1 MSQAV
6 QLSKSRLRVMQMMH
20 LGVIILSILLITL
33 ITLDTLRNV
42 SFLADSTYLRVQ
54 FWCCLFF
61 IADVFVEMSFAPKK
75 WKYLWHHTLFLLI
88 SIPYLNIIHHFNIP
102 VDAHIQYMLR
112 FVPMIRTAYVFTIV
126 TGATAS
132 ARWAK
137 NMLITYMIV
146 LIVAVYFCSL
156 SFFVSENPVN
166 PQVPDY
172 WSSLLWSIMSLTTAG
187 SSIHA
192 VTMTGR
198 VLGVLLSAMGL
209 IFFPIFTV
217 FLTDSYSNQM
227 PSQSDTDDATS
238 QTSPQSSSS
247 VPVSGSQSDNQAN

>member
-1 MSQAV
+1 
-6 QLSKSRLRVMQMMH
+6 MQMMH

-137 NMLITYMIV
+137 NMTTIFIV
-146 LIVAVYFCSL
+146 FSPSFHHFLLFQISGL
-156 SFFVSENPVN
+156 SSGKANLTFF
-166 PQVPDY
+166 
-172 WSSLLWSIMSLTTAG
+172 
-187 SSIHA
+187 
-192 VTMTGR
+192 
-198 VLGVLLSAMGL
+198 
-209 IFFPIFTV
+209 
-217 FLTDSYSNQM
+217 
-227 PSQSDTDDATS
+227 TS
-238 QTSPQSSSS
+238 TELRR
-247 VPVSGSQSDNQAN
+247 

>member
-1 MSQAV
+1 
-6 QLSKSRLRVMQMMH
+6 
-20 LGVIILSILLITL
+20 
-33 ITLDTLRNV
+33 
-42 SFLADSTYLRVQ
+42 
-54 FWCCLFF
+54 
-61 IADVFVEMSFAPKK
+61 
-75 WKYLWHHTLFLLI
+75 
-88 SIPYLNIIHHFNIP
+88 
-102 VDAHIQYMLR
+102 
-112 FVPMIRTAYVFTIV
+112 
-126 TGATAS
+126 
-132 ARWAK
+132 
-137 NMLITYMIV
+137 
-146 LIVAVYFCSL
+146 FCSL

-238 QTSPQSSSS
+238 QTSPQSSASA
-247 VPVSGSQSDNQAN
+247 PVSGNQSDNQAN